1 MWKCITE
8 NSLRISGLRGEVQ
21 EQMEDGF
28 GEAVLNSNDMDEV
41 ATADLIKEAL
51 VKGQY
56 AELGSDRTA
65 CYSERVWKYSIR
77 FSAVRR
83 K

>member
-28 GEAVLNSNDMDEV
+28 GEALLNSKVMDKV
-41 ATADLIKEAL
+41 ADSGFDRGSFGKE
-51 VKGQY
+51 
-56 AELGSDRTA
+56 
-65 CYSERVWKYSIR
+65 SICR
-77 FSAVRR
+77 IRQ
-83 K
+83 